1 MKSVSGLFDSYAE
14 ARHAVDELMIYGMPA
29 NRISIVA
36 SDLRGE
42 YQATRGDGEPPS
54 GTAAGAVTGGLM
66 GGAAGVAVGLTGLTI
81 PLLGPVI
88 AAGPIVAA
96 LAGAGMGAV
105 VGGLMGAL
113 ASVGVDGD
121 EARIYAE
128 GIRRGGAVVTVEC
141 NESESAAI
149 CDILSRN
156 GVVDV
161 AQRTE
166 AWRRDGWR
174 DFDPASQPYTLADI
188 EREQAFNR
196 SRESSVRG

>member
-1 MKSVSGLFDSYAE
+1 MRSLSGLFDSYAE
-14 ARHAVDELMIYGMPA
+14 AMHAADELIIHGIPA
-29 NRISIVA
+29 SRISIIA

-42 YQATRGDGEPPS
+42 YMATRGDGEFPS
-54 GTAAGAVTGGLM
+54 ATGTGALTGGLM

-81 PLLGPVI
+81 PVLGPVI

-96 LAGAGMGAV
+96 LAGAGMGAI

-128 GIRRGGAVVTVEC
+128 GVRRGGAVVTVEC
-141 NESESAAI
+141 DEGDAAALNA
-149 CDILSRN
+149 ILSRN
-156 GVVDV
+156 GVVDI
-161 AQRTE
+161 AQRSE
-166 AWRRDGWR
+166 VWRRDGWR
-174 DFDPASQPYTLADI
+174 DFDPAAQPYTLADI

-196 SRESSVRG
+196 ARESAPR

>member
-14 ARHAVDELMIYGMPA
+14 ARHAADELMVYGAPA
-29 NRISIVA
+29 SRISIIA

-42 YQATRGDGEPPS
+42 YTATRGDGESPS
-54 GTAAGAVTGGLM
+54 GTGAGALTGGLM

-81 PLLGPVI
+81 PILGPVI

-113 ASVGVDGD
+113 ASVGVDSD

-141 NESESAAI
+141 NDDEIEALAA
-149 CDILSRN
+149 ILSRH
-156 GVVDV
+156 GVVDI
-161 AQRTE
+161 ARRAE

-174 DFDPASQPYTLADI
+174 DFDPAAQPYTLADI

-196 SRESSVRG
+196 SRESAPR

>member
-14 ARHAVDELMIYGMPA
+14 AKHAADELMIYGTPA
-29 NRISIVA
+29 GRISIVA

-42 YQATRGDGEPPS
+42 YTATRGDGAAPEGA
-54 GTAAGAVTGGLM
+54 GTGALAGGLV
-66 GGAAGVAVGLTGLTI
+66 GGAAGVAIGLTGLTI
-81 PLLGPVI
+81 PILGPVI

-113 ASVGVDGD
+113 ASVGVDAD

-128 GIRRGGAVVTVEC
+128 GIRRGGAVVNVEC
-141 NESESAAI
+141 SDDEAAALAG
-149 CDILSRN
+149 ILARN
-156 GVVDV
+156 GVADI
-161 AQRTE
+161 AERAA
-166 AWRRDGWR
+166 AWRREGWR
-174 DFDPASQPYTLADI
+174 EFDPAEQPYTLADI

-196 SRESSVRG
+196 ARDSAPR

>member
-1 MKSVSGLFDSYAE
+1 
-14 ARHAVDELMIYGMPA
+14 
-29 NRISIVA
+29 
-36 SDLRGE
+36 
-42 YQATRGDGEPPS
+42 
-54 GTAAGAVTGGLM
+54 M

-81 PLLGPVI
+81 PILGPVI

-113 ASVGVDGD
+113 ASVGVDSD

-141 NESESAAI
+141 NDDEIEALAA
-149 CDILSRN
+149 ILSRH
-156 GVVDV
+156 GVVDI
-161 AQRTE
+161 ARRAE

-174 DFDPASQPYTLADI
+174 DFDPAAQPYTLADI

-196 SRESSVRG
+196 SRESAPR